1 MKRIKRLIFRTIYYP
16 VMLFLNIIEMINGDA
31 YKFMSYRFF
40 LFCGIRFSGKPNYI
54 SSDVYLDECKL
65 ITIGADCVVSKRV
78 VFLTHDYSLT
88 TGLKAIGKT
97 PQVDKMIVDKIT
109 LGNNVFVGLGS
120 TLLPGTN
127 IGDNCII
134 GAGCVVKGVIPSN
147 SVVIGNPAKVI
158 CSLSDYANKKLS
170 NWESFNIK

>member
-1 MKRIKRLIFRTIYYP
+1 MFL
-16 VMLFLNIIEMINGDA
+16 LNIIEMVNGSA
-31 YKFMSYRFF
+31 YKKLSYRF
-40 LFCGIRFSGKPNYI
+40 LKSCGLHFSGVPNYI

-65 ITIGADCVVSKRV
+65 ITIGVDCVVSKRV

-97 PQVDKMIVDKIT
+97 PEVDKMIVDTIT

-134 GAGCVVKGVIPSN
+134 GAGCVVKGDIPSN

-170 NWESFNIK
+170 NWDSLNIK